1 MKKIIPQQKWSYHD
15 KTLKN
20 KLLKLI
26 VCCLASVIINFLFES
41 KNFDKS
47 DIVFSIIFGIAIWGL
62 LIAQKKI

>member
-1 MKKIIPQQKWSYHD
+1 MKKIIPQQKWTYHD

-26 VCCLASVIINFLFES
+26 ICCFVSIIINFLFDS

-47 DIVFSIIFGIAIWGL
+47 DIVFSIIFAIAMWGL